1 VPLTEIFGTVAA
13 VTIGASVVM
22 FLLVRPVRKMM
33 GGVL

>member
-1 VPLTEIFGTVAA
+1 MPLTEIFGTVAA